1 MAEGGDIPLTNPKI
15 QRLGAAISQNDM
27 ESFALGYLDIDNA
40 IIKNMKREETR
51 EAFNREVL
59 FRWRNKNP
67 KNQVVVISS
76 CNILCPI
83 FYYWTCCTNTL
94 TFYCCIY

>member
-1 MAEGGDIPLTNPKI
+1 MADGVDVPLTNRQI
-15 QRLGAAISQNDM
+15 QRLGDAISRDDM

-40 IIKNMKREETR
+40 IIKNMKREETA

-67 KNQVVVISS
+67 KYQVTVM
-76 CNILCPI
+76 
-83 FYYWTCCTNTL
+83 YYTVHFPL
-94 TFYCCIY
+94 FKVFVLQSRMK